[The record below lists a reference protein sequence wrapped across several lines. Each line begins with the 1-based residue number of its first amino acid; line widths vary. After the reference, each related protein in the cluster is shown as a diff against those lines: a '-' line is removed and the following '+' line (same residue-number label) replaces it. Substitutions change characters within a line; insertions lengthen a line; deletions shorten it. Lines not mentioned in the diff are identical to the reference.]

1 MLIGHFDISS
11 KYLIKSYIEEHS
23 AAECAHDEDIV
34 ALNSDKLM
42 GSAKSYDLVGSFVE
56 LAKLGGVV
64 YAGHIH

>member
-1 MLIGHFDISS
+1 M
-11 KYLIKSYIEEHS
+11 
-23 AAECAHDEDIV
+23 ECAHDEDIV

-42 GSAKSYDLVGSFVE
+42 RSAKSYDFVGSFVE